1 MNSFESLGLKHDGRT
16 LWVLDQT
23 QLPDA
28 ETWLDGSQPEAMI
41 ALIQRL
47 AVRGALSGH
56 LRAPG
61 RFGHRVCRRLR
72 STAICASHGRE
83 PDVGHGSHEECRRSR
98 P

>member
-47 AVRGALSGH
+47 AVRGHARKMAAKMLAQGHAPLLAAGALGD
-56 LRAPG
+56 LRVP
-61 RFGHRVCRRLR
+61 
-72 STAICASHGRE
+72 
-83 PDVGHGSHEECRRSR
+83 R